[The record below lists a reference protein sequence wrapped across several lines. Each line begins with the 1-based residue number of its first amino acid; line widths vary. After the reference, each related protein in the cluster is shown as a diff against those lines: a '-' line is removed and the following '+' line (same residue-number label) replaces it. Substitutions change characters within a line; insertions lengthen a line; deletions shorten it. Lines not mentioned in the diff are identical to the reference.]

1 MKKIILSIL
10 LLASVSFAFAQ
21 KNPFEKFSDMDG
33 VTSVYISKTMLS
45 LIPKSSKMEY
55 GGVNIGGFLNK
66 LSSILI
72 LTSEDKK
79 IAPQML
85 SLANDRVKGRDYELL
100 MRVKSDDNDN
110 INFFMKGKP
119 ENISE
124 LIMIVAGNDGEN
136 VVMQFLGDF
145 TLQDIQQMTQGFNK

>member
-1 MKKIILSIL
+1 
-10 LLASVSFAFAQ
+10 
-21 KNPFEKFSDMDG
+21 
-33 VTSVYISKTMLS
+33 
-45 LIPKSSKMEY
+45 
-55 GGVNIGGFLNK
+55 
-66 LSSILI
+66 
-72 LTSEDKK
+72 
-79 IAPQML
+79 
-85 SLANDRVKGRDYELL
+85 

-119 ENISE
+119 EKISE

>member
-1 MKKIILSIL
+1 MKKTILSIL
-10 LLASVSFAFAQ
+10 LLMSFTFTFAQ
-21 KNPFEKFSDMDG
+21 KNPFEQFSEMDG

-45 LIPKSSKMEY
+45 MIPKNSKMNY
-55 GGVNIGGFLNK
+55 GGVNVGSFLNK

-72 LTSEDKK
+72 LTSEDRE

-85 SLANDRVKGRDYELL
+85 SLANERVKGRDYELL

-110 INFFMKGKP
+110 VNFFMKGKP
-119 ENISE
+119 EDIRE

-136 VVMQFLGDF
+136 VVMQFLGNF
-145 TLQDIQQMTQGFNK
+145 TLDDIQKMTEGFNK

>member
-1 MKKIILSIL
+1 MKKTILSLL
-10 LLASVSFAFAQ
+10 LLAGFASAFAQ
-21 KNPFEKFSDMDG
+21 KNPFEQFSDMDG

-45 LIPKSSKMEY
+45 LIPKSTKTEY
-55 GGVNIGGFLNK
+55 GGVNVSGLLGK

-85 SLANDRVKGRDYELL
+85 SMANNRVKGRDYELL

-119 ENISE
+119 ESISE
-124 LIMIVAGNDGEN
+124 LIMIVAGSDGEN

-145 TLQDIQQMTQGFNK
+145 TLDDIRAMTEGFGK